1 LRTSWRRIERAPGVL
16 EITRRCQP
24 STTVGTT
31 LFTYVVSYTHGKQF
45 QADHRTDHWNLVE
58 PLDYEIDDPLAG
70 SMICR
75 LDEETHSSPAVTN
88 WSTVWSAI
96 GQPPSAFL

>member
-1 LRTSWRRIERAPGVL
+1 VGSVVALTKFSIFLRRGEFGAILS
-16 EITRRCQP
+16 
-24 STTVGTT
+24 
-31 LFTYVVSYTHGKQF
+31 VVSYTHGKQF
-45 QADHRTDHWNLVE
+45 QADHRTDNWNLVE

-70 SMICR
+70 STICR